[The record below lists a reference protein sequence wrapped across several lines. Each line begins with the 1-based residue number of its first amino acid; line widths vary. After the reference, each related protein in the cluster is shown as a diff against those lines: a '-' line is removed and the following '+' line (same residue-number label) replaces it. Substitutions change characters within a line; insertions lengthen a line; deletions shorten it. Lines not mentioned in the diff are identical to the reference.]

1 MIKQMI
7 KKILFTLITLL
18 IISCGNENK
27 KTVQQLL
34 DEGNLTELQDR
45 RSSLIIQKGE
55 INNELD
61 EVTKAVNVLDTAQS
75 FVLVNTLTTKNEAIN
90 HFSSFQ
96 GIIKTDQNMIVY
108 PEFSGRIL
116 RVLVDEGQNVKKG
129 QTLAIID
136 DGGLSDELKLVESQ
150 ANLAETIFERQSKL
164 WSNEIGSEIQFLEAK
179 TNYEVQK
186 NRLQSVREALNK
198 TKITAPFSGTVDEI
212 MIEAGQL
219 VAPPMMP
226 DQSGAFRVI
235 NLGNLY
241 VESLIPESFIG
252 KIRRGSSVNVNIPVN
267 QSSFESTVKHSG
279 SSIDPKSRTFR
290 IEANLPQNNNSIMP
304 NMNAEVNILDYTN
317 KEAILIPESIVS
329 EDSEN
334 RKFVFVVKNNTA
346 VKVVIQTG
354 YTQNG
359 FIEVTEGL
367 KLNQVVI
374 NEGGRIV
381 KEGQKVKVYN

>member
-1 MIKQMI
+1 MI
-7 KKILFTLITLL
+7 KKILLISITLILM
-18 IISCGNENK
+18 SCGNENK
-27 KTVQQLL
+27 KTVQQLI
-34 DEGNLTELQDR
+34 DDGNLAELQDR

-108 PEFSGRIL
+108 PEYSGRII

-290 IEANLPQNNNSIMP
+290 IEANVPQNNNSIMP

-334 RKFVFVVKNNTA
+334 RKFVFVVKNNSA

-359 FIEVTEGL
+359 FIEVTKGL
-367 KLNQVVI
+367 QLNQVVI